1 MISSFYVLTAAHCI
15 NSDLWDILILSSLFI
30 DKKVDF
36 RIAVR
41 FRENRAE
48 ISCDDDESCVSKM
61 LEIPVDKAI
70 KHDEYNMVRKINDIA
85 LIRLQLEVDLANDGI
100 GTVCLPAKRENQ
112 LDTISENSQKFMSM
126 TGENK
131 LKYFL

>member
-1 MISSFYVLTAAHCI
+1 
-15 NSDLWDILILSSLFI
+15 
-30 DKKVDF
+30 
-36 RIAVR
+36 
-41 FRENRAE
+41 
-48 ISCDDDESCVSKM
+48 M
-61 LEIPVDKAI
+61 LEIPIEKAI

-85 LIRLQLEVDLANDGI
+85 LIRLQLEVDLAKDGV
-100 GTVCLPAKRENQ
+100 GTVCLPANRENQ